1 MLHDSKYKWM
11 KCSGQFWNKLSTC
24 SKKKVKKKIQKLMSF
39 WWIIQ
44 SMEKRKKYRAEPI
57 LKTVDK

>member
-1 MLHDSKYKWM
+1 M
-11 KCSGQFWNKLSTC
+11 KCSGQFNSSTC
-24 SKKKVKKKIQKLMSF
+24 SNKTEKKIQKLMSF

-57 LKTVDK
+57 LKAVDKRVILKRLNCKY